1 MSDMIQIK
9 IENARAVQNALNAFE
24 KKISKKIV
32 REGVKAAWHPLLVR
46 AKANARA
53 LDSRKTKQ
61 KKSKRM
67 GHLIAKALVLK
78 PFTKK
83 KPGQYGMHVSM
94 SFYEGDVYYI
104 TGARSLIN
112 VSTGARV
119 KGGESGR
126 YYIPVA
132 IEYGHAF
139 PGRGRESGGGKH
151 PPKDVAAKPFLRP
164 AADAAVP
171 NAPTIFAGH
180 LNKAIAE
187 ENARR

>member
-1 MSDMIQIK
+1 MSDMIQMK

-32 REGVKAAWHPLLVR
+32 RQGVRAAWKPLLDR
-46 AKANARA
+46 AKANASA
-53 LDSRKTKQ
+53 NVGGSEGGK
-61 KKSKRM
+61 
-67 GHLIAKALVLK
+67 IAKALKLRA
-78 PFTKK
+78 FKK
-83 KPGQYGMHVSM
+83 QKPGQYGMHVSM

-180 LNKAIAE
+180 LDKAIAE